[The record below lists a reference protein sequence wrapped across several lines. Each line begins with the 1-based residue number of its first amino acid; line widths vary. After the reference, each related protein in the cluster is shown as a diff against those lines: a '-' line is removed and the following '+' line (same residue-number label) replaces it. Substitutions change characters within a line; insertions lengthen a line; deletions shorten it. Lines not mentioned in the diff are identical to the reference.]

1 MIPLWNHLAMGIKMK
16 YNEIAE
22 EIHIYNNFL
31 TKEECEKTLSVI
43 LEYSERFSDYWKGIS
58 FYESYSAGYPEV
70 GDAIFAKHGLPE
82 NWFELLIDRFKEAAS
97 VVAKVDKDKMSRIS
111 FHVQRWLPGAYAPL
125 HSDNSNN
132 EGVMGAFTRS
142 RYAGFMYLN
151 DNFEG
156 GLLKFQAEHGKK
168 NINLEPET
176 GMFAIFHGGHKNM
189 HEVSIVKHGTR
200 YTLGSF
206 WDDREESDYPQ
217 EVLDAWSKELAE
229 VRAMQKKEQEEWSQ
243 VREKGNRLSPY
254 GQEYKAE
261 EVE

>member
-1 MIPLWNHLAMGIKMK
+1 MK
-16 YNEIAE
+16 YDAVSED
-22 EIHIYNNFL
+22 IHIYKNFL
-31 TKEECEKTLSVI
+31 TEDESKKTLDVI
-43 LEYSERFSDYWKGIS
+43 LEYAERFPDYWKGIS

-70 GDAIFAKHGLPE
+70 GDPIFKKYSLPDD
-82 NWFELLIDRFKEAAS
+82 WFEILIDRFKEAAS
-97 VVAKVDKDKMSRIS
+97 IVAGVDKDKMSRIS

-125 HSDNSNN
+125 HSDNSSN

-151 DNFEG
+151 DDFEG
-156 GLLKFQAEHGKK
+156 GLLKFQAEHGKN
-168 NINLEPET
+168 NIELKPEA

-217 EVLDAWSKELAE
+217 ELRDEWAKELAE
-229 VRAMQKKEQEEWSQ
+229 VRAMQKEQQKDWQE
-243 VREKGNRLSPY
+243 VRKKGKRLSPY
-254 GQEYKAE
+254 GEEYKAE